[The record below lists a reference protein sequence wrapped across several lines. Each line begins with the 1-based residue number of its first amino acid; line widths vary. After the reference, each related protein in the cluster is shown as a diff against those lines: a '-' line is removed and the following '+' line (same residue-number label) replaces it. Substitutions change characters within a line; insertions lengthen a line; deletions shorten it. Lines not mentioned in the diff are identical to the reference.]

1 MAGITI
7 ILVTKYMMVISV
19 SGDIE
24 IMAILIG

>member
-7 ILVTKYMMVISV
+7 FLVTEYMMVISV